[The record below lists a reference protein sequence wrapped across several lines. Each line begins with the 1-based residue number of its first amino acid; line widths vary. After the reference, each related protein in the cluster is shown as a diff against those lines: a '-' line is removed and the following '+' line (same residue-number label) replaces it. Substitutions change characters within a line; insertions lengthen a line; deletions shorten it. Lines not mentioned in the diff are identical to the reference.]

1 MSEEYSLL
9 VWILDFAYRHRME
22 AVIVDLENHSDHA
35 TSDQVPWLRRV
46 GAAVHTAILARR
58 PEAYIRALQLLVAI
72 HEQVPYLLCYRHYM
86 KLVLQLK
93 AKITIDAV
101 HPWRGALNAKMVL
114 GEHFGET
121 PGKDPFAR
129 KIDMEKVQRKCRM
142 FSEHIEHLIS
152 NKRDRDEYVKTQLA
166 LHYDDGFHNNLE
178 KLFWEFLE
186 CLEDTLP
193 TTKFDQLLQLHQR
206 MEPQK
211 GDQTNKGFVTRIE
224 EKIPLEFFA
233 DLGWKKPSVQDLLR
247 LYLKVYRPSPALCI
261 EPSADAA
268 LGLRRSSRLSRN
280 DSTGRGQIGVGM
292 EVNLTGG
299 KKRRKRPGED
309 LRRPYGVDQAE
320 IGLSKSSFG
329 KQIRICNKPAETCNR
344 SNSVMDTREVARNFQ
359 NCACFVP
366 DSESDGGDE
375 NPLDFTVST
384 APGLQVRNGR
394 KN

>member
-152 NKRDRDEYVKTQLA
+152 NKRDRDEYVK
-166 LHYDDGFHNNLE
+166 
-178 KLFWEFLE
+178 
-186 CLEDTLP
+186 
-193 TTKFDQLLQLHQR
+193 
-206 MEPQK
+206 
-211 GDQTNKGFVTRIE
+211 
-224 EKIPLEFFA
+224 
-233 DLGWKKPSVQDLLR
+233 
-247 LYLKVYRPSPALCI
+247 VYRPSPALCI